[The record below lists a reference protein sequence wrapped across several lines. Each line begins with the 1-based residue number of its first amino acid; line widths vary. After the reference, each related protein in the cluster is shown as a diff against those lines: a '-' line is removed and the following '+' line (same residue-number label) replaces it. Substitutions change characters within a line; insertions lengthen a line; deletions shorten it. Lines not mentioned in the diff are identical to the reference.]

1 MPTDLSLDV
10 RRSIVAHLKSYAPLT
25 GIVSAARIYGEES
38 PANTEWPFIRY
49 GLPIVDEFEA
59 TGWDGSEQEVT
70 IHAFVNGPA
79 TDNVSR
85 AARQVV
91 EAMKSW
97 APVGLGVAAGEW
109 LGTTIL
115 RDSPEAEGSK
125 YHAVIRFNV
134 AVTA

>member
-10 RRSIVAHLKSYAPLT
+10 RRSIVAHLKNYAPLT
-25 GIVSAARIYGEES
+25 MIVSAARIYGEEA

-49 GLPIVDEFEA
+49 GLPLVGQFEA

-70 IHAFVNGPA
+70 IHAFANGPG
-79 TDNVSR
+79 TDSISR
-85 AARQVV
+85 AAKQVV
-91 EAMKSW
+91 EAMKGW
-97 APVGLGVAAGEW
+97 TPAGLGVAAGEW
-109 LGTTIL
+109 LGTTLL
-115 RDSPEAEGSK
+115 RDSPEAEASK